1 MEKTRK
7 IQLQD
12 GEVLEVSMNP
22 GFLERVSSYFELSK
36 TEKVTDDHI
45 RMYIFDVFKNAID
58 KAENEGFRENS
69 A

>member
-1 MEKTRK
+1 MEEVRR
-7 IQLQD
+7 IQLHD
-12 GEVLEVSMNP
+12 GEVLEVSMRP
-22 GFLERVSSYFELSK
+22 GFLERISSHFQLAKAEN
-36 TEKVTDDHI
+36 VTDDHI